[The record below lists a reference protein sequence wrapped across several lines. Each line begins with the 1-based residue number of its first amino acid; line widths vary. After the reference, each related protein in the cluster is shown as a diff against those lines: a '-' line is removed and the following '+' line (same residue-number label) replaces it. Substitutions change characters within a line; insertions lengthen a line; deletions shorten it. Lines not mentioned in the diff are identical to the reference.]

1 MKICIF
7 CISSFT
13 YEKFLKPLA
22 LELSNRGHQV
32 TVVLGDTNFTDDN
45 QEGKIE
51 FYELDVAR
59 SKRINS
65 LFRQLYPVFKFFN
78 RHEFDVVNVHTP
90 LASYLLRLSSFL
102 SKKPKIIYTVH
113 GFYFHQGQSI
123 LKKVIH
129 KSIEIILSYRTAGFI
144 FVSIE
149 DQTTFI
155 KGFRT
160 QNKKRYA
167 HIPNTLLKNKFD
179 FDLNMRNKIRQ
190 RFNFSNEH
198 VVIGMVC
205 RFTAEKGLIEYL
217 NCAIQIVDEFDHV
230 RFLLIGD
237 FMDGEESVEF
247 RHVVSE
253 KLKQLGQKIVLTGM
267 VRSVADYLN
276 GMDIFCLP
284 SHREG
289 YPYSLMEALTNG
301 CECVASD
308 IRGCREIASK
318 VENCAL
324 IPAKNEEALLSC
336 LMEKA
341 NSFNHNDADR
351 KSNSISNSKV
361 FSSANCYS
369 DQADFIESFDDEKN
383 SIL

>member
-13 YEKFLKPLA
+13 YEKFLRPLA
-22 LELSNRGHQV
+22 LELSDRGHQV
-32 TVVLGDTNFTDDN
+32 TVVFGDANFKNVN
-45 QEGKIE
+45 QEKKIE
-51 FYELDVAR
+51 FHELDVSR
-59 SKRINS
+59 SKNINS
-65 LFRQLYPVFKFFN
+65 LFRQLYPVFKYFH
-78 RHEFDVVNVHTP
+78 RHDFDVVNVHTP
-90 LASYLLRLSSFL
+90 LASYLLRFSTFFSI
-102 SKKPKIIYTVH
+102 KPKIIYTVH

-123 LKKVIH
+123 LKRVIH
-129 KSIEIILSYRTAGFI
+129 KSIETILSYRTAGFI

-149 DQTTFI
+149 DQVEFI
-155 KGFRT
+155 KTFRN
-160 QNKKRYA
+160 QNKKRHT
-167 HIPNTLLKNKFD
+167 HIPNTLPKNKFH
-179 FDLNMRNKIRQ
+179 FDLNMRNAIRE
-190 RFNFSNEH
+190 RFNFSTEH

-217 NCAIQIVDEFDHV
+217 NCAIQIMSEFDNA

-237 FMDGEESVEF
+237 FMDGEETDEF
-247 RHVVSE
+247 RLVVSK
-253 KLKQLGQKIVLTGM
+253 KLKELGPKIILTGM
-267 VRSVADYLN
+267 VQSVEDYLN

-301 CECVASD
+301 CESVASD
-308 IRGCREIASK
+308 IRGCREIAAK
-318 VENCAL
+318 VANCAL

-336 LMEKA
+336 LKEKVH
-341 NSFNHNDADR
+341 SFIHTDADR
-351 KSNSISNSKV
+351 KSISISNSKV
-361 FSSANCYS
+361 FSSANCHS